1 MALNTTTARD
11 TYATL
16 AEADAYFAKRLDTS
30 PWDDAVDA
38 TQEKALKQAFLA
50 MERLRYGGQVTRRTW
65 PDETTYGVGDEVY
78 NPATN
83 PNNTDELMPEAESWY
98 YCKLAHTA
106 ASDNEPGEGAS
117 WSTYWTRMTYKAQWP
132 RDDIATLNWDGY
144 NEDTIPQDVKDA
156 QCEEALELLRKVA
169 DAGSST
175 RLRLQ
180 REGVVEFAIGD
191 LRERYG
197 ENKQNILY
205 GGQLASREAFNILK
219 PALRQ
224 SFTRVAGM

>member
-16 AEADAYFAKRLDTS
+16 AEACTYFGKRLDVSVWTS
-30 PWDDAVDA
+30 ATDD
-38 TQEKALKQAFLA
+38 TKERALMQAFLS
-50 MERLRYGGQVTRRTW
+50 MERLRFSGEVTRRYW
-65 PDETTYGVGDEVY
+65 PDETTYAVGEEVY

-106 ASDNEPGEGAS
+106 STDNEPGEGAS

-132 RDDIATLNWDGY
+132 RKNIATLNWDRL
-144 NEDTIPQDVKDA
+144 NEDTIPQDIKDA
-156 QCEEALELLRKVA
+156 QCEEALELLRRVS
-169 DAGSST
+169 DSGSDT

-180 REGVVEFAIGD
+180 REGVVEYAIGD

-197 ENKQNILY
+197 EQNAQVLY
-205 GGQLASREAFNILK
+205 GGQLASGTAYTMLK
-219 PALRQ
+219 PVLRL
-224 SFTRVAGM
+224 SFTRVAGL